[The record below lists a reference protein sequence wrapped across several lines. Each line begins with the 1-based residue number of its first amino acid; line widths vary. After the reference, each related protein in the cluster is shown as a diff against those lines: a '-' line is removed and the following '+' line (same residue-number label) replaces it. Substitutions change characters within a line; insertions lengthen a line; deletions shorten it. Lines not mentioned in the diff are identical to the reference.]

1 MVNTWVDGYG
11 CPGCYFVQPIG
22 FLSQNSELHSTSIP
36 AVNQHINT
44 LSNQHINNRDNH
56 WSTRGLTATVA
67 PNGNS
72 SNQFGLSPRNSEC
85 HSTSN
90 PAVSAPA
97 DTAPHHWLL
106 IGTSVHWYIGT
117 LVHQHIN
124 QHINTLTH
132 QHINQPSSSLS
143 PAHLLRQLPPCSQFR
158 ERMNLIVKY
167 VQNVSYP
174 IKLVQ

>member
-1 MVNTWVDGYG
+1 M
-11 CPGCYFVQPIG
+11 
-22 FLSQNSELHSTSIP
+22 SQNSELHSTSIP

-106 IGTSVHWYIGT
+106 IGTSVHWY
-117 LVHQHIN
+117 
-124 QHINTLTH
+124 
-132 QHINQPSSSLS
+132 
-143 PAHLLRQLPPCSQFR
+143 
-158 ERMNLIVKY
+158 
-167 VQNVSYP
+167 
-174 IKLVQ
+174 